1 MSPNEHKQ
9 TRSEQRNAARE
20 KARAIREQH
29 ARKERTKK
37 VWIRSSIGA
46 VAAAAVLMVV
56 IALVNGISAQDNK
69 TTGDPANLTFDNGI
83 KIGAGLQAFTAT
95 QTPSPD
101 SSVTPV
107 AGKTP
112 PNIKIYLD
120 FQCPICKLFEDG
132 NSEQLRSWVESGAA
146 TVEYHPISFLDGR
159 GSPNTY
165 SSRAANAAICVAS
178 YSPNSF
184 FDYVDLLF
192 QNQPQEGTPGPENPE
207 LIDRAKEAG
216 VENGDKIAQCI
227 NDKAYGN
234 WLANATETALT
245 KKLPGTEIE
254 VQGTPTIVVNGQQY
268 PFASQE
274 ELVNPA
280 RFAAWVQQVSQ

>member
-1 MSPNEHKQ
+1 MCIRDR

-20 KARAIREQH
+20 KARAVREQQ
-29 ARKERTKK
+29 ARKERSKK
-37 VWIRSSIGA
+37 VWIRGAIAA
-46 VAAAAVLMVV
+46 VAAAAVLVV
-56 IALVNGISAQDNK
+56 AVTIFNGVNAQNNK

-83 KIGAGLQAFTAT
+83 KIGAGLVAFTKD
-95 QTPSPD
+95 QTPTPAEST
-101 SSVTPV
+101 SPV
-107 AGKTP
+107 AGKTA

-178 YSPNSF
+178 YSPNQF
-184 FDYVDLLF
+184 FDYVDVLF

-207 LIDRAKEAG
+207 LIDRVKEVGAT
-216 VENGDKIAQCI
+216 NQDKIAQCI
-227 NDKAYGN
+227 NDKAYGK
-234 WLANATETALT
+234 WLEDATTTALT

-254 VQGTPTIVVNGQQY
+254 MQGTPTIVVNGQQY